1 MIRPRLLFLGH
12 TVPYPPDRGAALRSY
27 HMLRELSRRYEV
39 DALFFRRSEEPT
51 QMPLEDR
58 IRHLEALAHVQLFP
72 IPAERNPL
80 RQTWDRVRSVVMGR
94 SQAEWRYDS
103 RTYRRRVLETVFER
117 DPRIV
122 HVDSLVLHPYLPL
135 LIGRTVVLAHH
146 WWTTDPTAGVAGPAN
161 QRPSDTESW
170 IERVERAWTPRV
182 SVNLVSTEQERVRVL
197 ERAPDARIET
207 VPLAVDTRHFK
218 PTAGTGHGL
227 AYVGGTVGPA
237 SRDALEYFDTE
248 ILPKLRRAS
257 GVQALEP
264 ISWVGMAREG
274 DRDRYRAHGID
285 IMGHVEDIRPV
296 VRPAACFIVPRRR
309 ASGGTRILQAWAMG
323 KAVVSTSVG
332 CDGLEAVDGRNILV
346 RDDAESFA
354 RAVLDVLQNGD
365 LRRRL
370 GEEGRRTVETRYSW
384 EERGQELTDLYRDT
398 EGTSPIEP
406 VDRSA
411 SATGSVEGA

>member
-27 HMLRELSRRYEV
+27 HILRELSRRYEV
-39 DALFFRRSEEPT
+39 DALFFRRSGEPT

-58 IRHLEALAHVQLFP
+58 VRHLEALAHVQLFP
-72 IPAERNPL
+72 IPAERSPL
-80 RQTWDRVRSVVMGR
+80 RRAWDGVQSVVTGR
-94 SQAEWRYDS
+94 NQAEWHYDS
-103 RTYRRRVLETVFER
+103 RTYRRQVLETVFER

-122 HVDSLVLHPYLPL
+122 HVDSMVLHPYLPL
-135 LIGRTVVLAHH
+135 LVGRTVVLAHH
-146 WWTTDPTAGVAGPAN
+146 WWTTDPAAGVTGTAD
-161 QRPSDTESW
+161 QRASDTESW
-170 IERVERAWTPRV
+170 IERVEREWTPRV
-182 SVNLVSTEQERVRVL
+182 SVNLVATEQERARVL
-197 ERAPDARIET
+197 ERAQDARIET
-207 VPLAVDTRHFK
+207 VPLAVDTRHFT
-218 PTAGTGHGL
+218 PAAGTGHGL

-237 SRDALEYFDTE
+237 SRDALEHFDTE
-248 ILPKLRRAS
+248 ILPKLRRVS

-296 VRPAACFIVPRRR
+296 VRPAACFIVPRRL

-332 CDGLEAVDGRNILV
+332 CDGLETVDGRNILI
-346 RDDAESFA
+346 RDDADSFA
-354 RAVLDVLQNGD
+354 RAVLDVLQDGD

-370 GEEGRRTVETRYSW
+370 GEEGRKTVETTYSW
-384 EERGQELTDLYRDT
+384 DERGQELTDLYQGA
-398 EGTSPIEP
+398 EGTSPLQP
-406 VDRSA
+406 VDQP
-411 SATGSVEGA
+411 GSVKGRSEQG